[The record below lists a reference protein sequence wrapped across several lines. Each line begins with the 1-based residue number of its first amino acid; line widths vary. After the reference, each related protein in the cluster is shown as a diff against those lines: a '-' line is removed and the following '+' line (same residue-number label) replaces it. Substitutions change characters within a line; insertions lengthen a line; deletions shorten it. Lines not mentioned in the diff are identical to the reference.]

1 MKLSTINAL
10 CGVIQKI
17 DTKEI
22 SDAKVRTALY
32 NDYFY
37 LRRFVKQAEADRQEV
52 VSKFQQDWKDELAAV
67 EAFRRENKPVEG
79 HDAYLEAEKDAN
91 KAISGIF
98 DAEVEV
104 NIKAVKID
112 AFMASYKGGVS
123 FEEIA
128 FLQENGV
135 LEE

>member
-67 EAFRRENKPVEG
+67 EAFRKENKPVE
-79 HDAYLEAEKDAN
+79 
-91 KAISGIF
+91 
-98 DAEVEV
+98 
-104 NIKAVKID
+104 
-112 AFMASYKGGVS
+112 
-123 FEEIA
+123 
-128 FLQENGV
+128 
-135 LEE
+135 